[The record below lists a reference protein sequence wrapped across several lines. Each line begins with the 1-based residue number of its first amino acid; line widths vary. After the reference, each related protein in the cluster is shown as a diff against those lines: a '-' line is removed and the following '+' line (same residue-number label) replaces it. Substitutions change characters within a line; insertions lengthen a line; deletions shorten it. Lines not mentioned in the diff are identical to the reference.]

1 MDEEARAAARGAA
14 PRPWIDLLLPGSMVV
29 RVLALYT
36 LAWLL
41 CVGSLSYFF
50 FRHEVRQ
57 QIEYM
62 QENALV
68 MMEITAQ
75 TVSDSAV
82 IGDYDT
88 ILRTLDLAT
97 MRDHLL
103 AVQFIDLG
111 GGRISSARS
120 RGTRYAVPAP
130 GWLVSRIAAQLP
142 EANRSITVGG
152 TDYGVLRMRFDAA
165 GVADE
170 IWSDTAAAVA
180 VGIACFVGG
189 VLLIWVP
196 LRLWLRRLALSR
208 MTAGAGGGEAAPA
221 LDDALVR
228 SAPAEFR
235 EALEALSSTAG
246 RLRGELAEREAA
258 LASLRGIISDLLPPE
273 RAGGTHAGEG
283 IGDMVATISR
293 LVQER
298 EATRAELQLAKES
311 SEAANRAKGD
321 FLATMSHELRTPM
334 NGILGMAQLLEA
346 GELDD
351 AERRRFV
358 RTISDSGSALL
369 NDILDF
375 SKIEA
380 GKVEVVE
387 SDFELGRLV
396 DGTLSLFAEAARG
409 KGVALS
415 AELGALAGRSYR
427 SDPMRL
433 RQMLTNLVSN
443 AVKFTQAG
451 AVRVEAAEATGEGG
465 RTWLELAVV
474 DSGIGI
480 PAAKQALIFERF
492 SQVDASSTRR
502 HGGSGLGL
510 SILRGIARA
519 MGGEA
524 GFSSA
529 EGRGSRFWF
538 RVPVAAAVRAR
549 EAGAPGAAPELFAGR
564 VLMAD
569 DAPANRLVNERL
581 LARLGVEVRAVED
594 GAQAVEA
601 ALGGWAPD
609 LVLMDLQMPGMD
621 GLEATRRVRE
631 DEARAGRRRVP
642 IVALTAAAFDAD
654 RQRCLDAGMDGYL
667 SKPILLA
674 ALRAEL
680 ARWLPGRAQDGAG
693 PPARA

>member
-1 MDEEARAAARGAA
+1 G
-14 PRPWIDLLLPGSMVV
+14 
-29 RVLALYT
+29 
-36 LAWLL
+36 
-41 CVGSLSYFF
+41 
-50 FRHEVRQ
+50 
-57 QIEYM
+57 
-62 QENALV
+62 
-68 MMEITAQ
+68 
-75 TVSDSAV
+75 
-82 IGDYDT
+82 
-88 ILRTLDLAT
+88 
-97 MRDHLL
+97 
-103 AVQFIDLG
+103 
-111 GGRISSARS
+111 
-120 RGTRYAVPAP
+120 
-130 GWLVSRIAAQLP
+130 
-142 EANRSITVGG
+142 
-152 TDYGVLRMRFDAA
+152 
-165 GVADE
+165 
-170 IWSDTAAAVA
+170 
-180 VGIACFVGG
+180 
-189 VLLIWVP
+189 
-196 LRLWLRRLALSR
+196 
-208 MTAGAGGGEAAPA
+208 AGA
-221 LDDALVR
+221 R
-228 SAPAEFR
+228 
-235 EALEALSSTAG
+235 
-246 RLRGELAEREAA
+246 
-258 LASLRGIISDLLPPE
+258 
-273 RAGGTHAGEG
+273 AGEG

-298 EATRAELQLAKES
+298 EATRAELQRAKEE

-334 NGILGMAQLLEA
+334 NGILGMAQLLEG
-346 GELDD
+346 GELDE

-358 RTISDSGSALL
+358 RTISDSGSALLALL

-409 KGVALS
+409 KGIALS
-415 AELGALAGRSYR
+415 ADLGALAARSYR

-451 AVRVEAAEATGEGG
+451 FVRVEAAEARGADG
-465 RTWLELAVV
+465 RAWLEVAVA

-480 PAAKQALIFERF
+480 PAGKQGLLFERF

-524 GFSSA
+524 GFASE

-538 RVPVAAAVRAR
+538 RVPVAEAARAR
-549 EAGAPGAAPELFAGR
+549 EAGASGAGAERFAGR

-581 LARLGVEVRAVED
+581 LARLGVDVRAVED

-601 ALGGWAPD
+601 ALGDWAPD

-621 GLEATRRVRE
+621 GLEATRLVRAA
-631 DEARAGRRRVP
+631 EAREGRRRVP

-667 SKPILLA
+667 SKPIMLA
-674 ALRAEL
+674 SLRAEL
-680 ARWLPGRAQDGAG
+680 ARWLPGQAAAAAGEGAAAP
-693 PPARA
+693 PPA